1 VLESTLRLLHPFAPY
16 VTEEIWQKLP
26 KPSELPASLMITVYP
41 RRDDKLVD
49 AAAEREIGQV
59 QAIVV
64 ASRMLRATYNVPP
77 AQNISVELRVTGG
90 EARPVIERQLAL
102 IEHMAKISA
111 KLADGPAP
119 PQSAKAVVSADVEV
133 IMPLGGLVDIP
144 TEKARLAKEIA
155 KADKDLA
162 GLEKRLE
169 NQDFLARAPEE
180 VVAELRARLDE
191 EKARRQRLRDAV
203 KALD

>member
-1 VLESTLRLLHPFAPY
+1 
-16 VTEEIWQKLP
+16 
-26 KPSELPASLMITVYP
+26 
-41 RRDDKLVD
+41 
-49 AAAEREIGQV
+49 
-59 QAIVV
+59 
-64 ASRMLRATYNVPP
+64 MLRATYNVPP